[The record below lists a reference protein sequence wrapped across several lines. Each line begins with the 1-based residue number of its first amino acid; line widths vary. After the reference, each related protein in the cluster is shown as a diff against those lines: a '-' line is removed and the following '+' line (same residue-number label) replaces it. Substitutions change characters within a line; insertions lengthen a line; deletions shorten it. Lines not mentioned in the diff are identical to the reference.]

1 VIEDDPLSEK
11 QGEPSDPQI
20 ACVHEVRFTKLA
32 PEREGQA
39 TAQVPQHRG
48 AKRCASSDDRH
59 TRKPGCLS
67 AVGLIRSGHVQPRLA
82 GEGCQVFSG
91 RYENL
96 GIRLGVGEWIFESEQ
111 DLHCWQLAVKEVS
124 LMLRNLNE
132 NGQIAVFSKNAQEE
146 TN

>member
-1 VIEDDPLSEK
+1 MAKDVVYPRTQRRNLVRPRSIVIENDPLSEE

-20 ACVHEVRFTKLA
+20 AWVHEGSFTQLT
-32 PEREGQA
+32 PQRGGQA

-59 TRKPGCLS
+59 TRKPGCRS
-67 AVGLIRSGHVQPRLA
+67 AVGLIRSGNVQPRP
-82 GEGCQVFSG
+82 GSEGCQVFSG

-96 GIRLGVGEWIFESEQ
+96 GIRLRVGEWILESEQ
-111 DLHCWQLAVKEVS
+111 DLHSAS
-124 LMLRNLNE
+124 
-132 NGQIAVFSKNAQEE
+132 